1 MKKIIFIISI
11 FCVLTFSSKGQGTLR
26 TLTSLNVS
34 DLSNYISANYKLKE
48 KTLDTLCLYTTVFMK
63 FKVAANGK
71 IADLTLSE
79 KTPDVIKKGLV
90 KAIESSNGHWSNLD
104 TDLEYFSKK
113 TFVLPIVLFYGR
125 GCEVGNG
132 ELEINISEERR
143 AEEYRKLDNTAR
155 NANYA
160 VMDILK
166 FNGKYLSMLE
176 CVILSPLTMGATGY

>member
-1 MKKIIFIISI
+1 MKKIIFNISI
-11 FCVLTFSSKGQGTLR
+11 FCVLTFSSKAQGTLT

-48 KTLDTLCLYTTVFMK
+48 MTLDTLCLYTTVFMK

-71 IADLTLSE
+71 IVELALSE
-79 KTPDVIKKGLV
+79 KTPDVIKKGLE
-90 KAIESSNGHWSNLD
+90 KAIESSNGHWSNVY

-113 TFVLPIVLFYGR
+113 TFILPIVLFYGR
-125 GCEVGNG
+125 GCEVGTG

-143 AEEYRKLDNTAR
+143 AKEYRKLNNTAR

-166 FNGKYLSMLE
+166 SNGKYLNMLE
-176 CVILSPLTMGATGY
+176 CVILSPLTMGASGH